1 MEYDKEFEKFVARTI
16 IDLSWT
22 MKDRLWAVWQAARKD
37 HYRIGEEVE
46 IRFSPDDEY
55 EPATIC
61 ASSRDKTGGYLSYTP
76 NNVRR
81 IPAWTPKEGEAV
93 LFENTQGLAEAGNA
107 EKVSRFVTV
116 RCSNGIAFTG
126 ELCQLK
132 PFSADK
138 IGKPWEEI

>member
-1 MEYDKEFEKFVARTI
+1 MTYDKEFEDFI
-16 IDLSWT
+16 SGIPMNCH
-22 MKDRLWAVWQAARKD
+22 MKDNMHLAWQAARKD
-37 HYRIGEEVE
+37 HYRIGEDVESILTGERAEVKAVLS
-46 IRFSPDDEY
+46 FSGSI
-55 EPATIC
+55 THIN
-61 ASSRDKTGGYLSYTP
+61 P
-76 NNVRR
+76 NNIRR